1 MKSRR
6 EFLQLASITAMLVG
20 GHSWNSIAARQKLN
34 QDDLLKLDTKGQVTL
49 LHLTDIHG
57 QLKPIY
63 YRRPSENYGVGKFEG
78 IPPAFKRM

>member
-6 EFLQLASITAMLVG
+6 EFLQLASITAMLVAG
-20 GHSWNSIAARQKLN
+20 QSWNSIAARQKLN
-34 QDDLLKLDTKGQVTL
+34 LDDLLKFDAKGQVTL

-63 YRRPSENYGVGKFEG
+63 FSYTVPLD
-78 IPPAFKRM
+78 